1 VRLGVFGGTFDP
13 PHIGH
18 LVAAQD
24 ALTSLALDRVV
35 LVPAAVPPHKL
46 DRTITPGRIRL
57 ELLRAAVAGDAR
69 FEVDDLELRREGP
82 SWTVD
87 TLRALGAARPDA
99 ELFLLM
105 GADQYAELD
114 TWREPDEIRRLAR
127 IAVLA
132 RAGTE
137 VPAGADRAAVNVTR
151 IDITSTEIRR
161 RVAAGLPIRFLVP
174 APVEALIARHG
185 LYGAAA
191 PGPAPGSGG
200 RIGVGESVTG

>member
-24 ALTSLALDRVV
+24 ARTALDLDRVI

-46 DRTITPGRIRL
+46 DRPVTPGHLRL

-69 FEVDDLELRREGP
+69 FEVDDVELRRGGP

-87 TLRALGAARPDA
+87 TLRALRACRPGA
-99 ELFLLM
+99 ELFLLVGM
-105 GADQYAELD
+105 DQFAEFD
-114 TWREPDEIRRLAR
+114 TWREPHEIRRLAR

-132 RAGTE
+132 RGGAA
-137 VPAGADRAAVNVTR
+137 VPAGADWTAVNVTR
-151 IDITSTEIRR
+151 IDLASTEIRR
-161 RVAAGLPIRFLVP
+161 RVAAGLPIRFLVRD
-174 APVEALIARHG
+174 AVEALIVRHG
-185 LYGAAA
+185 LYTDAGRAVIGTG
-191 PGPAPGSGG
+191 PGDRG
-200 RIGVGESVTG
+200 